1 MMCIYYCIKFFPVVF
16 VVLVQN
22 ISPLLLAVLSYWLYK
37 VALSRLEAAV
47 LAVSFIGVLI
57 LLSGSTIP

>member
-1 MMCIYYCIKFFPVVF
+1 MMCIYYCIKYFPVVF

-37 VALSRLEAAV
+37 VVLSRLEV
-47 LAVSFIGVLI
+47 VILVVSFLGVLI
-57 LLSGSTIP
+57 LLSGSMNS

>member
-1 MMCIYYCIKFFPVVF
+1 MMCIYYCIKYFPVVF

-37 VALSRLEAAV
+37 VALSRLELV
-47 LAVSFIGVLI
+47 ILVVSFIGVLI
-57 LLSGSTIP
+57 LLSGSMNS

>member
-47 LAVSFIGVLI
+47 LVVSFIGVLI
-57 LLSGSTIP
+57 LLSGSMSP

>member
-22 ISPLLLAVLSYWLYK
+22 ISPLILAVLSYGLYM
-37 VALSRLEAAV
+37 VTFSRLEAAV

-57 LLSGSTIP
+57 LLSGSMSP